1 MRERNNIL
9 AERKWLKLWESLNR
23 EEVDNN
29 TEEQRIQYEFV
40 NGCDTRRVP
49 LEISLLPGIDLIKPM
64 HRIKKHSL

>member
-1 MRERNNIL
+1 MRERNT
-9 AERKWLKLWESLNR
+9 R

-40 NGCDTRRVP
+40 NGCDTRRV
-49 LEISLLPGIDLIKPM
+49 SFAIDLIKPM

>member
-9 AERKWLKLWESLNR
+9 AESMLGWTR

-40 NGCDTRRVP
+40 NGCDTRRV
-49 LEISLLPGIDLIKPM
+49 SFAIDLIKPM